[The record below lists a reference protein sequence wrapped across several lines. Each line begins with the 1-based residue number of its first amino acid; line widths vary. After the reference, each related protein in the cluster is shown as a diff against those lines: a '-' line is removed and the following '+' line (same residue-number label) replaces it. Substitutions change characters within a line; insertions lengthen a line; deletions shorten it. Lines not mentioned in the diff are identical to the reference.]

1 MWVTEPEKG
10 ELFSKEPPCLLN
22 FSKVIQETDQMT
34 ADRPN
39 ALEDLWD
46 GWEDK
51 TLEQKQRAIHLAL
64 HREAKVLF
72 SRQDQENLFQK
83 SLEVGKVMN
92 LHPEPAIITPSDK
105 YLREHDPQYSRRQ
118 RAYAK
123 ARATGEN
130 LDPEFD
136 PWAKSYK
143 E

>member
-1 MWVTEPEKG
+1 
-10 ELFSKEPPCLLN
+10 
-22 FSKVIQETDQMT
+22 MT

-39 ALEDLWD
+39 ALDDLWD

-51 TLEQKQRAIHLAL
+51 TLEQKQRALHLAL
-64 HREAKVLF
+64 HRESKVLF
-72 SRQDQENLFQK
+72 SRQDARNLNDK
-83 SLEVGKVMN
+83 LLEVGKAMN

-105 YLREHDPQYSRRQ
+105 YLREHDPQYYRRES
-118 RAYAK
+118 AYAK